1 MQRESLRSG
10 WQRLLHLAGLAAG
23 WALFVYWWYLVA
35 INDWDETDVAL
46 IILVTLVVSP
56 ALTIGWVL
64 HNRGIFRR
72 KGPRMDQPRVAIDY
86 VVDWNGRK
94 VQADWAALADAAVVA
109 VTVDGPHKIYQA
121 EAPATPATIRSP
133 AVRVVELTTDEPEP
147 A

>member
-1 MQRESLRSG
+1 MQRETLRSG
-10 WQRLLHLAGLAAG
+10 WQRLLHLVGLAAG
-23 WALFVYWWYLVA
+23 WILFVYWWYLVA

-72 KGPRMDQPRVAIDY
+72 KGPRMHQPQVALVY
-86 VVDWNGRK
+86 AVDWNGRA

-109 VTVDGPHKIYQA
+109 VTVDGPRKLYLA
-121 EAPATPATIRSP
+121 EVPAAAVEVRRC
-133 AVRVVELTTDEPEP
+133 AVRVAERNADETEP